1 VTLRLFLVWA
11 GGCVLGILAYR
22 LMALVPLDRRLQA
35 LSRERAQLQE
45 ARRELDATA
54 ARLPA
59 LERESERLLHEL
71 TRVDAVLPAARHV
84 EMARAS
90 LYRAASESRVEMVS
104 VHVGSAEWLV
114 GFAATALAVEARGGL
129 IELAGFFD
137 RLDRLKPMI
146 QARSLVISRG
156 ARGYHA
162 RSSMEVFGYRPAAPA
177 SGAGG

>member
-1 VTLRLFLVWA
+1 VTSRLWLVWA
-11 GGCVLGILAYR
+11 GGCALGMLAYR
-22 LMALVPLDRRLQA
+22 LLLQAPLDRRLAA
-35 LSRERAQLQE
+35 LSQERRQLQA
-45 ARRELDATA
+45 ARIELEATA

-59 LERESERLLHEL
+59 LERERERLLGEL
-71 TRVDAVLPAARHV
+71 STVDAVLPAARHE

-90 LYRAASESRVEMVS
+90 LYRAARDNNVEMVS

-129 IELAGFFD
+129 IELARFFD

-146 QARSLVISRG
+146 QARSLVIARG
-156 ARGYHA
+156 AGGYHG

-177 SGAGG
+177 SGAGR

>member
-1 VTLRLFLVWA
+1 VI
-11 GGCVLGILAYR
+11 GILAYR
-22 LMALVPLDRRLQA
+22 LVVLVPLDRRVEA
-35 LSRERAQLQE
+35 LSKERGQLQQACRDLE
-45 ARRELDATA
+45 ATA

-71 TRVDAVLPAARHV
+71 TGVDAVLPAARHV

-90 LYRAASESRVEMVS
+90 LYRAASDSRIEMVS

-146 QARSLVISRG
+146 QARSLVI
-156 ARGYHA
+156 ARMAGGYHA

-177 SGAGG
+177 SGAGR